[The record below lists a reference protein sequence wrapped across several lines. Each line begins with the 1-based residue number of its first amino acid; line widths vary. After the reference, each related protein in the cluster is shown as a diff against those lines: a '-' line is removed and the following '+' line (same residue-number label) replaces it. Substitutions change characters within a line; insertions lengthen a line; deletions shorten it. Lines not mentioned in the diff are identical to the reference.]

1 MDQRRLL
8 LVTSLILC
16 LDNNNNYCKY
26 ERGFLQIQK
35 LLSEK

>member
-1 MDQRRLL
+1 MDQGRLL
-8 LVTSLILC
+8 LVTSIILC

-26 ERGFLQIQK
+26 DRGFLQIQN